1 MGGIS
6 SWRDAVEFFLAGA
19 TAVAVGTAL
28 FIDPRIPIPICEGLA
43 DYLRQRGLTSVREL
57 IGQLR

>member
-6 SWRDAVEFFLAGA
+6 DWRDAVEFFLAGA

-28 FIDPRIPIPICEGLA
+28 FADPAAPIHICNGLSE
-43 DYLRQRGLTSVREL
+43 YLSKRGLPS
-57 IGQLR
+57 LRDLTGRLQ